1 MKRYSLWHYL
11 FLAFFTVL
19 AALYALPNLYGENYA
34 VQVTAKD
41 SDNLP
46 ESVVNQIKTV
56 LSSKQLPYFGL
67 EEKKGSVLIRLKN
80 PEIQLA
86 AQDAIK
92 SVIND
97 EQYAVALNLA
107 PKTPRWLQAIGAEPL
122 KLGLD
127 LRGGVHFLLDVDTA
141 ALLNAQ
147 KQTDVKE
154 MSKALREAKIRY
166 VSFSP
171 ALQDKITI
179 QFTDREALDNARNLL
194 SHKFQDYQFIPEEKS
209 GAFLL
214 SLVLRPEALKKT
226 QSYAVEQNIMIL
238 NNRINELGVNEA
250 VIQQQGSH
258 QISVDLPGLQ
268 DTARAKSLIGKAA
281 TLRFQLA
288 DSENDP
294 QSGNIPAGARL
305 YLYNQQPVLLKNE
318 VILRGDSITYASAG
332 YSEDG
337 RPNVSVRL
345 GSGESLFHQVTS
357 QNIGKPLAVVY
368 VESETKK
375 QIVDGKETQVR
386 RKIEKV
392 INIATI
398 NSALGSSFQIT
409 GLESPRYAQNLALLL
424 RSGALAA
431 PMEFVQERVVG
442 PSLGKA
448 NIQKGILS
456 LFIGSLLVV
465 IFMGLYYQ
473 VFGLVADLALI
484 LNVVFIIAILSLLGA
499 TVTLPGLAG
508 IVLTVGMAVDAN
520 VLINERIREELRN
533 RVSPQAAISAGY
545 DKAFMTIVDAN
556 VTTLIVALILFALS
570 SSAVKG
576 FAVSVIIGLLT
587 SMVTA
592 IFFTRAL
599 VTLIYNRPNKQL
611 AIGKIVITGGAPT
624 KSPKLKR

>member
-11 FLAFFTVL
+11 LLAFFIGL
-19 AALYALPNLYGENYA
+19 ATLYALPNLYGENYA
-34 VQVTAKD
+34 VQITAKD
-41 SDNLP
+41 SDTLP
-46 ESVVNQIKTV
+46 TSIVDQVKKV
-56 LSSKQLPYFGL
+56 LSSKRLPYFGL
-67 EEKKGSVLIRLKN
+67 EEKQGSVLIRLEN

-92 SVIND
+92 SVLNE

-107 PKTPRWLQAIGAEPL
+107 PKTPGWLQAIGAEPL

-147 KQTDVKE
+147 KQTDIKD
-154 MSKALREAKIRY
+154 MSKVLREAKVRY
-166 VSFSP
+166 TAFSP
-171 ALQDKITI
+171 ASQDKVTI
-179 QFTDREALDNARNLL
+179 QFSDRQSLDKAKDTLTR
-194 SHKFQDYQFIPEEKS
+194 KFPDYQFDREEKS
-209 GAFLL
+209 DTFLL
-214 SLVLRPEALKKT
+214 NLTLRPEAVKKT
-226 QSYAVEQNIMIL
+226 QTYAVEQNMMIL

-268 DTARAKSLIGKAA
+268 DTARAKNLIGKAA
-281 TLRFQLA
+281 TLRFHLA
-288 DSENDP
+288 DSEHDP
-294 QSGNIPAGARL
+294 QTGNIPAGDRL
-305 YLYNQQPVLLKNE
+305 YLYHHQPVLLKNE

-332 YSEDG
+332 YSDDG
-337 RPNVSVRL
+337 RPNVSIRL

-368 VESETKK
+368 VETETKK
-375 QIVDGKETQVR
+375 QMVDGKETQVR

-409 GLESPRYAQNLALLL
+409 GLENARYAQNLALLL

-448 NIQKGILS
+448 NIQKGVLS
-456 LFIGSLLVV
+456 LVLGSLLVFV
-465 IFMGLYYQ
+465 FMGLYYQ
-473 VFGLVADLALI
+473 VFGLVADLALV
-484 LNVVFIIAILSLLGA
+484 LNVIFIIAVLSLLGA

-556 VTTLIVALILFALS
+556 MTTLIVAIILFALS

-611 AIGKIVITGGAPT
+611 AIGKIVILNDTAA
-624 KSPKLKR
+624 KSRK

>member
-1 MKRYSLWHYL
+1 MKRYALWHYL
-11 FLAFFTVL
+11 LLSFFIGLAV
-19 AALYALPNLYGENYA
+19 LYALPNLYGDNYA

-41 SDNLP
+41 TDSISATAVD
-46 ESVVNQIKTV
+46 QIKKI
-56 LSSKQLPYFGL
+56 LHSKQLPYFGL
-67 EEKKGSVLIRLKN
+67 EEKRGRVLIRLES

-92 SVIND
+92 SVLN
-97 EQYAVALNLA
+97 ETQYTVALNLA

-141 ALLNAQ
+141 GLLSAQ
-147 KQTDVKE
+147 KQVDIKG

-166 VSFSP
+166 TGFSP
-171 ALQDKITI
+171 LQQEKATI
-179 QFTDREALDNARNLL
+179 RFLDSASLDSAKSLL
-194 SHKFQDYQFIPEEKS
+194 SHKFPDYQFDRQEKS
-209 GAFLL
+209 GLFLL
-214 SLVLRPEALKKT
+214 HLTLKPEALKKT
-226 QSYAVEQNIMIL
+226 QAYAVEQNIMIL
-238 NNRINELGVNEA
+238 TNRINELGVSEA

-258 QISVDLPGLQ
+258 HISVDLPGLQ
-268 DTARAKSLIGKAA
+268 DTARAKSLLGKAA
-281 TLRFQLA
+281 TLNFQLV
-288 DSENDP
+288 DTEHDP
-294 QSGNIPAGARL
+294 TTGNIPAGDRL
-305 YLYNQQPVLLKNE
+305 YVYHHQPVLLKNE

-337 RPNVSVRL
+337 KPNVSIRL
-345 GSGESLFHQVTS
+345 GSGESLFHQVTA

-368 VESETKK
+368 VETETKK
-375 QIVDGKETQVR
+375 QIVEGKETQIR
-386 RKIEKV
+386 HKIEKV

-398 NSALGSSFQIT
+398 QSALGSPFQIT
-409 GLESPRYAQNLALLL
+409 GLENASYAQNLALLL
-424 RSGALAA
+424 RSGALVA
-431 PMEFVQERVVG
+431 PMEVVQEKVVG

-448 NIQKGILS
+448 NIQKGVLS
-456 LFIGSLLVV
+456 LVLGALFVFV
-465 IFMGLYYQ
+465 FMGLYYQ
-473 VFGLVADLALI
+473 VFGLVADLALA

-520 VLINERIREELRN
+520 ILINERIREELRN
-533 RVSPQAAISAGY
+533 RVSPQAAIAAGY

-556 VTTLIVALILFALS
+556 VTTLIVAVILFVLS

-576 FAVSVIIGLLT
+576 FAVTVIIGLLT

-599 VTLIYNRPNKQL
+599 ITWIYNRPNKLL
-611 AIGKIVITGGAPT
+611 AIGKIST
-624 KSPKLKR
+624 L